1 MVSCKG
7 VPVRL
12 TGQSLKVLFL
22 GGLGEVGK
30 NLLLL
35 EFGDD
40 IIVIDAGIGFP
51 EEDMFGVDLLIPD
64 LTYLR
69 ERADR
74 VRGIFITHGHEDHI
88 GALAY
93 LLSAVRAP
101 VYSTLLTQG
110 LIRTRLKDRHAARS
124 ADLRLIDPDADPR
137 IQAGCFAIECFR
149 VCHSIP
155 DAVGFA
161 VETPVGLV
169 LVTGDFKLDPNPVDG
184 RPTDEAKLTQLAERR
199 PLLLISDCVH
209 VETLGLTPSEAMVEN
224 SIDAIVTRS
233 PRRVILA
240 TFASAISRVQQ
251 AMNVAYLHDRK
262 VVCYGRSLQ
271 SNVRVA
277 LDLGY
282 LSPPPSTLIK
292 PSQAASY
299 APDRL
304 LLLCTGSQGEPMA
317 VLSRMAQGEHQ
328 DIDVQPDDTVIISA
342 SPIPGNETSVY
353 RVINQLFSR
362 GADVIYSARAL
373 VHVSGHAGRDE
384 LRRMLDLVRPRY
396 VLPTHGEQRHLN
408 LYAQMAREAGMASS
422 DILLG
427 ENGTV
432 FAFDHEGFA
441 GTETVPTGTVYIG
454 PGSTGAIEDGTVWER
469 RLLARDGVLSV
480 VLTIDR
486 HSGALL
492 ADPDISARGFVPGPK
507 NGHVLEEARRYLR
520 DLLLEP
526 ARPIGAM
533 KDQEQQVRESLQSFV
548 FAQTKRRPLVV
559 PIVVEV

>member
-1 MVSCKG
+1 
-7 VPVRL
+7 L
-12 TGQSLKVLFL
+12 IDEHLNVLFL

-30 NLLLL
+30 NLLVL
-35 EFGDD
+35 EFGSD

-51 EEDMFGVDLLIPD
+51 EEDMFGVDLLVPD
-64 LTYLR
+64 LSYLR

-88 GALAY
+88 GALSY
-93 LLSAVRAP
+93 LLNDIDAP

-110 LIRTRLKDRHAARS
+110 LIRTRLKDRRVARV
-124 ADLRLIDPDADPR
+124 ADLRLIDPDDDPH
-137 IQAGCFAIECFR
+137 IEAGCFTVECFR

-161 VETPVGLV
+161 VETPVGLIV
-169 LVTGDFKLDPNPVDG
+169 ITGDFKLDPRPVDG
-184 RPTDEAKLTQLAERR
+184 RPTDLAKLGDLASRQ

-209 VETLGLTPSEAMVEN
+209 VEAMGPTPSEAMVEN
-224 SIDAIVTRS
+224 SLDSIVS
-233 PRRVILA
+233 KAPVRVILA
-240 TFASAISRVQQ
+240 TFASSISRVQQ
-251 AMNVAYLHDRK
+251 VLNVAYLHDRK

-277 LDLGY
+277 LELGY
-282 LSPPPSTLIK
+282 LHPPQDTLIA
-292 PSQAASY
+292 PSKAGSFANEQ
-299 APDRL
+299 L
-304 LLLCTGSQGEPMA
+304 LVLCTGSQGEPMA
-317 VLSRMAQGEHQ
+317 VLSRIAAGVHRE
-328 DIDVQPDDTVIISA
+328 IDVQPDDTVIVSA

-373 VHVSGHAGRDE
+373 VHVSGHAGHDD
-384 LRRMLDLVRPRY
+384 LKSMLEMVKPRY
-396 VLPTHGEQRHLN
+396 VLPTHGEARHLR
-408 LYAQMAREAGMASS
+408 LYARMARESGMAPEN
-422 DILLG
+422 ILLG

-432 FAFDHEGFA
+432 FEFDREGLVGTHE
-441 GTETVPTGTVYIG
+441 EQTGTVFLG
-454 PGSTGAIEDGTVWER
+454 PGSIGAIADGTVGER

-486 HSGALL
+486 DSGALL

-520 DLLLEP
+520 DLLLETDG
-526 ARPIGAM
+526 PIRQSC
-533 KDQEQQVRESLQSFV
+533 DPEQKVRETLQSFV
-548 FAQTKRRPLVV
+548 FAQTKRRPIVV
-559 PIVVEV
+559 PTVIEV

>member
-1 MVSCKG
+1 M
-7 VPVRL
+7 
-12 TGQSLKVLFL
+12 TGEDLKVLFL

-64 LTYLR
+64 MTYLR

-74 VRGIFITHGHEDHI
+74 VRAIFITHGHEDHI
-88 GALAY
+88 GALAH
-93 LLSAVRAP
+93 LLDDIDLP

-110 LIRTRLKDRHAARS
+110 LIRTRLKDRRVARS
-124 ADLRLIDPDADPR
+124 ADLRLIDPDSDPH
-137 IQAGCFAIECFR
+137 IQAGCFTVECFR

-161 VETPVGLV
+161 VQSPVGLV

-184 RPTDEAKLTQLAERR
+184 RPTDVAKLRQLAERR
-199 PLLLISDCVH
+199 PLLLISDSVH
-209 VETLGLTPSEAMVEN
+209 VETMGTTPSEAMVEN
-224 SIDAIVTRS
+224 SIDAIVAKS
-233 PRRVILA
+233 PGRVILA

-251 AMNVAYLHDRK
+251 VMNVAYLHERK

-282 LSPPPSTLIK
+282 LLPPPNTLIK
-292 PSQAASY
+292 SSQVSSY
-299 APDRL
+299 PPERL
-304 LLLCTGSQGEPMA
+304 LLVCTGSQGEPMA
-317 VLSRMAQGEHQ
+317 VLSRIAQGEHQ
-328 DIDVQPDDTVIISA
+328 DIDIQHDDTVIVSA
-342 SPIPGNETSVY
+342 SPIPGNETSVF

-362 GADVIYSARAL
+362 GADVIYPARAL
-373 VHVSGHAGRDE
+373 VHVSGHAGRDD
-384 LRRMLDLVRPRY
+384 LRRMLEIVRPRY
-396 VLPTHGEQRHLN
+396 VLPTHGEARHLN
-408 LYAQMAREAGMASS
+408 LYAQMARDAGMASAN
-422 DILLG
+422 ILLG

-432 FAFDHEGFA
+432 FQFDHEGFH
-441 GTETVPTGTVYIG
+441 GTDSVPTGTVFLG

-507 NGHVLEEARRYLR
+507 NGHVLEEARQYLR
-520 DLLLEP
+520 EILLQP
-526 ARPIGAM
+526 TRPFNGM
-533 KDQEQQVRESLQSFV
+533 KDPEQNVRDSLQSFV